1 MIFYPCGSSPGLPT
15 GYADH
20 SGLTRRRYYGAGEIR
35 IGQDHGLR
43 CRLLLEVGVLL
54 PVFGVVVAAHALNS
68 FGLDRESH
76 KVRAQGAGSEL
87 AEDVRLAYID
97 QEVDPGK
104 RGHEEDKTQQ
114 KEDNRGVVADVP

>member
-35 IGQDHGLR
+35 IDQDHGLR
-43 CRLLLEVGVLL
+43 YRLLLEGEVLL
-54 PVFGVVVAAHALNS
+54 PVFGVVVAVHAVNS
-68 FGLDRESH
+68 FAFDRGSH
-76 KVRAQGAGSEL
+76 KVRAQGAYSEL

-97 QEVDPGK
+97 REEAPGK
-104 RGHEEDKTQQ
+104 RGHEEEKTRQ
-114 KEDNRGVVADVP
+114 KEDNRGVVVDVP